1 MSFFLHNLK
10 KKASL
15 LMFTVVRNQHSTT
28 IVSKYVQM
36 NPSLPHFTFTQ
47 SGSSTVPL
55 KITLL

>member
-1 MSFFLHNLK
+1 MSLFLHNLK

-15 LMFTVVRNQHSTT
+15 LMFTVVSTT

-36 NPSLPHFTFTQ
+36 NPSLPHFTFKQ